1 MVLVQLSVVEQRL
14 DAVRAVLAGATAT
27 EVADAV
33 GVSRQSVHTWVAR
46 YLVGGLAGL
55 VDRSR
60 RPASCPHQVGTVVEV
75 KVAEMR
81 REHPRWGSKR
91 IRMELLR
98 RPVAGVVV
106 PSTAT
111 INRILTRQHL
121 VVPRPRKRPRDS
133 YVRWERPGPMQLW
146 GMDIVGGVMLV
157 NPVTGEVR
165 EAKVVTAVDD
175 HSRYCVSAKVVEHAT
190 SRAVC
195 LAFAEA
201 LVRFGVPQEVLTDNG
216 KQFTDRFGKG
226 GEVLFDKICRKNAI
240 THRLTA
246 PASLNQNGKVERFH
260 GTFRPD
266 FLDQVG
272 PFTSVEQ
279 AQAAVDAWVAH
290 YNTDRPHQGLDDK
303 LPVMPAERFMPEAD
317 RDRGLLQLW
326 LPPTL
331 VRTPKVTTA
340 TATAMAADD
349 DDQAE
354 SVSGVSAVSAA
365 WTGGPVEFDRVVP
378 PSGNM
383 IVTQR
388 QFWMGT
394 HRAGMVA
401 RIWADT
407 DLIHVLIGGAR
418 IKTVRSHLS
427 VNDLAK
433 LVAAGASN
441 AGPSP
446 LPPIE
451 AGAAVEVERAVS
463 RLGHVSLAGH
473 QLLAA
478 EILGG
483 RPVGI
488 RIEAATLMFYD
499 LRTRELL
506 RTRPNPLTPEQVRG
520 LRGVRPAGPPP
531 RPSTEPIRVQRRAS
545 NTGVIMVVGQKV
557 ALGRVHKHQTVTV
570 AVSETT
576 LAIELDDEEVRV
588 VRRTTIQPV
597 RSIKGQRPRNAASVS

>member
-46 YLVGGLAGL
+46 YLVDGLAGL
-55 VDRSR
+55 ADRSR
-60 RPASCPHQVGTVVEV
+60 RPATCPHQVGTVVEV

-133 YVRWERPGPMQLW
+133 FVRWERPAPMQLW

-195 LAFAEA
+195 LAFAQA
-201 LVRFGVPQEVLTDNG
+201 LVRFGVPQEILTDNG

-246 PASLNQNGKVERFH
+246 PASPNQNGKVERFH

-272 PFTSVEQ
+272 PFTSVDE
-279 AQAAVDAWVAH
+279 AQAAVDAWVGD
-290 YNTDRPHQGLDDK
+290 YNAERPHQGLDDK
-303 LPVMPAERFMPEAD
+303 LPVTPAERFEPVANQD
-317 RDRGLLQLW
+317 RELLDLW

-331 VRTPKVTTA
+331 VHTPRITTA
-340 TATAMAADD
+340 TATAADD
-349 DDQAE
+349 DDEAE
-354 SVSGVSAVSAA
+354 SVSGVLAVPAA

-383 IVTQR
+383 IVTGR

-394 HRAGMVA
+394 PRAGMVA
-401 RIWADT
+401 RIWADCN
-407 DLIHVLIGGAR
+407 LIHVLIGGAR

-433 LVAAGASN
+433 LVAKGASN

-451 AGAAVEVERAVS
+451 EGDAVEVERAVS

-488 RIEAATLMFYD
+488 RIEATTLMFYD
-499 LRTRELL
+499 LTTRELL
-506 RTRPNPLTPEQVRG
+506 RIRPNPLTPEQVQG

-531 RPSTEPIRVQRRAS
+531 RPSTEPIRVQRRAD

-557 ALGRVHKHQTVTV
+557 ALGRVHKYQTVTV
-570 AVSETT
+570 LVAETT

-588 VRRTTIQPV
+588 VRRTTTQPV
-597 RSIKGQRPRNAASVS
+597 RSIKGQRPPGAVPG

>member
-27 EVADAV
+27 EVAAAV
-33 GVSRQSVHTWVAR
+33 GVSRQSVHTWIGR
-46 YLVGGLAGL
+46 YLVDGVAGLA
-55 VDRSR
+55 DRSR
-60 RPASCPHQVGTVVEV
+60 RPASCPHQVSAVVEV
-75 KVAEMR
+75 HVAEMR
-81 REHPRWGSKR
+81 REHPRWGAKR

-98 RPVAGVVV
+98 KPVAGLVA

-111 INRILTRQHL
+111 INRVLTRQGL
-121 VVPRPRKRPRDS
+121 VVPRPRRRPRDS

-157 NPVTGEVR
+157 NPATGELH

-175 HSRYCVSAKVVEHAT
+175 HSRFCVSAKVVGRAT

-195 LAFAEA
+195 LALAEA
-201 LVRFGVPQEVLTDNG
+201 LIRFGVPEEVLTDNG

-240 THRLTA
+240 THRLTT
-246 PASLNQNGKVERFH
+246 PASPNQNGKVERFH

-266 FLDQVG
+266 FLDQAG
-272 PFTSVEQ
+272 PFTSIEQ
-279 AQAAVDAWVAH
+279 AQDAVDAWVGH
-290 YNTDRPHQGLDDK
+290 YNAERPHQGLDDK
-303 LPVMPAERFMPEAD
+303 LPVTPAERFEPVPAQE
-317 RDRGLLQLW
+317 RELIELW

-331 VRTPKVTTA
+331 VSAPQP
-340 TATAMAADD
+340 AAAAIAG
-349 DDQAE
+349 DQSE
-354 SVSGVSAVSAA
+354 SEVVAVSAA

-401 RIWADT
+401 RIWADCN
-407 DLIHVLIGGAR
+407 LIHVLIGGTR

-433 LVAAGASN
+433 LVAQGATN

-451 AGAAVEVERAVS
+451 EGDAVEVERAVS
-463 RLGHVSLAGH
+463 SLGHVSLAGH

-483 RPVGI
+483 LPVGI
-488 RIEAATLMFYD
+488 RIEPATLMFYD
-499 LRTRELL
+499 LDTRELL
-506 RTRPNPLTPEQVRG
+506 RTRPNPLTPQQIKG

-531 RPSTEPIRVQRRAS
+531 RPSTEPIRAQRRAS
-545 NTGVIMVVGQKV
+545 NTGVIMVAGQKV

-570 AVSETT
+570 LVSETT
-576 LAIELDDEEVRV
+576 LAIELDDQEVRV
-588 VRRTTIQPV
+588 VRRTTTQPV